1 MAPHPNSRPRIKRNT
16 RVEIPSLVDEE
27 ADEEADVGFLSAN
40 CIRALLFIMLRY
52 TPGR

>member
-16 RVEIPSLVDEE
+16 RVEIASRE
-27 ADEEADVGFLSAN
+27 DEEADVGFLSVN
-40 CIRALLFIMLRY
+40 CMRALLFIMLRY